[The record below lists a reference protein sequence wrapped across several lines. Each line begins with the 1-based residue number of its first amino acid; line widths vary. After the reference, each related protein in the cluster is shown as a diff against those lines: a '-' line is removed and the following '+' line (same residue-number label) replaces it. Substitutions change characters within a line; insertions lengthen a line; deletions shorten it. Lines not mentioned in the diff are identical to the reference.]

1 MISAVFLIETKRREI
16 PHPVD
21 ESDNPSFSEFFV
33 ERREP
38 LMARHIGRH
47 NVGARPTP
55 PALLE
60 KVGQRLI
67 DQGLKLPPL
76 AARKVA
82 AGLMNPARPR

>member
-1 MISAVFLIETKRREI
+1 MISAVFLPKTKRSEI

-38 LMARHIGRH
+38 LMARLIDRH
-47 NVGARPTP
+47 DVGARPTP
-55 PALLE
+55 TALLE
-60 KVGQRLI
+60 QVGQRLI
-67 DQGLKLPPL
+67 DQGLKLPSFAL
-76 AARKVA
+76 RKVA